1 MRHSA
6 VSTSPV
12 NATVD
17 DYPVLHVDLDAF
29 FASVEVLDDPSL
41 RGLPVAVGGA
51 GDRGVIASASYEAR
65 ARGVHSAM
73 ASVVARRLC
82 PDLIILPG
90 RFTRYEEVSAQFHDI
105 LADLTPVYEPL
116 SLDEAY
122 ADLSSLR
129 RLQVDPLT
137 AAHELRA
144 RIRDEIGV
152 GSGVGVGRNKLFAKL
167 GSKRA
172 KATFSDGVIHDGP
185 GVFVV
190 TREQETQWL
199 DTLPVR
205 ALWGVGPALE
215 VRLGRLGLRF
225 IRDLRGIDEAVLAR
239 HVGPAMAHTLVD
251 YAVGHDPRPVE
262 ADRAAKSVGHE
273 ETFGVSVTSG
283 TELVRHARRQCAIV
297 ARTVRESSQVARRV
311 SVHVKFDDLTSVSRS
326 HTVPYGLD
334 DEEAIYA
341 VANELLDT
349 VERHQPVRLL
359 GVYLSLF
366 APREATTTQLT
377 FNLATDGGAMS
388 SEERQLRSE
397 ALKEAL
403 DDVRRRFGRSAVGTG
418 IDFDRGALEVATQ
431 RDRHA
436 FGPDA
441 TENQ

>member
-1 MRHSA
+1 M
-6 VSTSPV
+6 STSPDSS
-12 NATVD
+12 TVD
-17 DYPVLHVDLDAF
+17 DYPILHVDLDAF

-41 RGLPVAVGGA
+41 RGRPVAVGGA

-82 PDLIILPG
+82 PELIILPG
-90 RFTRYEEVSAQFHDI
+90 RFSRYEEVSAHFHEI
-105 LADLTPVYEPL
+105 LADLTPIYEPL

-129 RLQVDPLT
+129 RLRVDPT
-137 AAHELRA
+137 AAAHELRT
-144 RIRDEIGV
+144 RIREEIGV

-190 TREQETQWL
+190 TPAQEEEWL

-205 ALWGVGPALE
+205 SLWGVGPALE
-215 VRLGRLGLRF
+215 ARLGRLGLRF
-225 IRDLRGIDEAVLAR
+225 IRDLRGIDQSVLSR
-239 HVGPAMAHTLVD
+239 HVGLAMAQTLVD

-262 ADRAAKSVGHE
+262 ADRATKSLGHE
-273 ETFGVSVTSG
+273 ETFGVSVTNDV
-283 TELVRHARRQCAIV
+283 ELFRHARRQSAIV
-297 ARTVRESSQVARRV
+297 ARTLRESHQVARRV

-326 HTVPYGLD
+326 HTVPYGID
-334 DEEAIYA
+334 DEEAVDA
-341 VANELLDT
+341 VASELLST
-349 VERHQPVRLL
+349 IERTQPVRLL
-359 GVYLSLF
+359 GVYLSVF
-366 APREATTTQLT
+366 APREETSTQLT
-377 FNLATDGGAMS
+377 FDLASQSELT

-397 ALKEAL
+397 SLKEAL

-418 IDFDRGALEVATQ
+418 IDFDRGSLDVATQ

-436 FGPDA
+436 FGPEA
-441 TENQ
+441 TEYQ